1 MGSDK
6 QKSWAERFLLIF
18 ERLSIKRRHRQEK
31 KCYHFLSPLCH
42 SSVSLFILG
51 LWKWQCRISKA
62 RCIIPLF
69 LEKEL
74 CEEQRKIRAGLCE
87 RLKVFLCYSILI
99 VLAIPINLALFKIK
113 IEVQGDQF
121 FPTIFLLKW
130 LHVSKFREV
139 QCKSLELIE
148 IVFPDLSLWLFLPF
162 QAGKMRKYRN
172 LERGLGLGKG
182 VLGAS
187 SL

>member
-1 MGSDK
+1 MWDLINRRVEQRDFSSFLRD
-6 QKSWAERFLLIF
+6 FLLEEGIG
-18 ERLSIKRRHRQEK
+18 RKRSATTFSLHFVILLYHCLFSGSGNDNVGYPRQDA
-31 KCYHFLSPLCH
+31 L
-42 SSVSLFILG
+42 SLF
-51 LWKWQCRISKA
+51 
-62 RCIIPLF
+62 F

-87 RLKVFLCYSILI
+87 RLKVFLCYTILI

-148 IVFPDLSLWLFLPF
+148 MVFPDLSL
-162 QAGKMRKYRN
+162 
-172 LERGLGLGKG
+172 
-182 VLGAS
+182 
-187 SL
+187 